1 MSVDERAR
9 HELHAAAR
17 EALGDDPAATLMSL
31 LPPAGWADVA
41 TKTDLA
47 DLERRAQLQFD
58 LVDRRF
64 DQIDRRFDD
73 LESNLDVKL
82 DGVRHELTAVLERT
96 LRQLTFR
103 FALALVAMVLTLGS
117 VAVGIANALAD

>member
-17 EALGDDPAATLMSL
+17 EALGDAPAATLMSL

-47 DLERRAQLQFD
+47 DLERRIQLQFD
-58 LVDRRF
+58 LVDHRF
-64 DQIDRRFDD
+64 DA
-73 LESNLDVKL
+73 LESSIDVKL
-82 DGVRHELTAVLERT
+82 DGLRHELTAVLERT

-103 FALALVAMVLTLGS
+103 FALALLGMVLTLGS
-117 VAVGIANALAD
+117 IAVGIANALAG